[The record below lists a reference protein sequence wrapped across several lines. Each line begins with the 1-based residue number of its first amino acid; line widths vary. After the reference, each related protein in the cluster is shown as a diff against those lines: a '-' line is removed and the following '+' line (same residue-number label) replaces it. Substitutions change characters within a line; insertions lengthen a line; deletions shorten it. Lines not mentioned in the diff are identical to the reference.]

1 MKTFTFLII
10 SIISGAISGTILG
23 IMNLAIVEPV
33 LDKAIGN
40 EIQNEVSEGNTI
52 DEQEIQS
59 YRIWQKTGQIAAGI
73 VLGISLGALLGISF
87 IFGKKILPGSNN
99 QKKVMALVG
108 IIWLV
113 IFLIPMLKYPANP
126 PTVGDPDTI
135 YERQNLY
142 VTFTMISGFIALGL
156 AFLYERIDGRPLRK
170 FVIISIIYSGMIG
183 GVFITMPNNPD
194 QIFAPI
200 ELVEEFRLA
209 SGFTMSIF
217 WLVLGI
223 TFGSMWEKLKPQGAQ
238 ITTI

>member
-1 MKTFTFLII
+1 MKTFTFLVI

-33 LDKAIGN
+33 LDKAIGI

-52 DEQEIQS
+52 DEQEIQN
-59 YRIWQKTGQIAAGI
+59 YRIWQKSGQIAAGI
-73 VLGISLGALLGISF
+73 VLGISFGALLGISY
-87 IFGKKILPGSNN
+87 IFGKKILPGSTN
-99 QKKVMALVG
+99 QKKVMVLVG

-113 IFLIPMLKYPANP
+113 MFLIPMLKYPANP
-126 PTVGDPDTI
+126 PTVGDPETI

-142 VTFTMISGFIALGL
+142 VTFTMISSFIALGL
-156 AFLYERIDGRPLRK
+156 AFLYQRIDGRPLRK

-209 SGFTMSIF
+209 SGVSMSIF
-217 WLVLGI
+217 WLALGI

>member
-1 MKTFTFLII
+1 MKRR
-10 SIISGAISGTILG
+10 
-23 IMNLAIVEPV
+23 
-33 LDKAIGN
+33 
-40 EIQNEVSEGNTI
+40 EGNTI

-59 YRIWQKTGQIAAGI
+59 YRTWQKSGQIAAGI
-73 VLGISLGALLGISF
+73 VLGISFGALLGISF
-87 IFGKKILPGSNN
+87 VFGKKILPGSNN
-99 QKKVMALVG
+99 RKKVMVLVG

-126 PTVGDPDTI
+126 PTVGDPESI

-142 VTFTMISGFIALGL
+142 VTFTMISGFIALSL
-156 AFLYERIDGRPLRK
+156 AFLYQRIDGRPLRK

-209 SGFTMSIF
+209 SGVCYEYFLVSSWNNF
-217 WLVLGI
+217 WKSVGKIKTTRRLRSLLSRIWNQATV
-223 TFGSMWEKLKPQGAQ
+223 KLFLKLC
-238 ITTI
+238 II